1 MTATCDLVEA
11 HFQLGLTDRGMGE
24 LGLAK
29 EAIGRAVR
37 LFAEM
42 DAEGTGGAGGAELGF

>member
-11 HFQLGLTDRGMGE
+11 FFQLGLTDRGMGE
-24 LGLAK
+24 SGLVK
-29 EAIGRAVR
+29 KAIGRAIR

-42 DAEGTGGAGGAELGF
+42 DAGGQVARVERS